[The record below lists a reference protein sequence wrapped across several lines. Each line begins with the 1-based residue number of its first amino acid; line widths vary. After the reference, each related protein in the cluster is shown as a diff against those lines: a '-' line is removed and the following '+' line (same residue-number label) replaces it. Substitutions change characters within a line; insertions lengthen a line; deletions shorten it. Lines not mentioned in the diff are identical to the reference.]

1 MGSTTEWIVPE
12 QLPEII
18 RETKQKRMP
27 GVEGTKNSV
36 SRTKLKIATKNGT
49 HSKSSSMNSPVV
61 NK

>member
-36 SRTKLKIATKNGT
+36 SRTKTTLRDG
-49 HSKSSSMNSPVV
+49 P
-61 NK
+61 